1 MGKADKTIRER
12 LLKYVLAILTLTTVI
27 LMVVLGGIAI
37 GFLLRLT
44 NELQD
49 TETSEVQQSVGTWYA
64 ERMAELR
71 TIHDTIETYHMTSDP
86 TYNPVEYLAY
96 MLSQNE
102 DKGIYDYYIGM
113 EDTTCWFGGGWE
125 PAPGEYD
132 PTTRDWY
139 KLAKTTDG
147 IYVSEAYVDAETGRV
162 VITMSMAI
170 RENGNIVGV
179 LAADIFTDDLQ
190 TVASSYFDKNDS
202 KYVVLIDSAGTIMA
216 HKNTAFLPS
225 SNPDGSENLVNY
237 KDAKIPEEVVRTT
250 KTTKKIASDYSGLF
264 RVYTGLKV
272 YDADVSIV
280 VVDKG
285 IHYYGGLLI
294 FFACCIILLIVIIA
308 VTRRM
313 TRNFLDP
320 LLNPLSELISAADN
334 MSKGQ
339 LEYVPAYQSDDEIGT
354 LCKAIERSNNAI
366 KEYISDVEDK
376 LSSLAD
382 GDLTANVDMD
392 YIGDFEEL
400 KSSINSISSS
410 LNSTM
415 RVILDAADAVY
426 GKAQDVAGEAGEL
439 KDSVQGVNSRIEDAN
454 GQIKEVKT
462 KFEANLGQTRE
473 SMELSGN
480 MTETLK
486 NSYEKLE
493 ELSGAM
499 EKIKEKSASI
509 ADIIGIIN
517 HIAAQTNML
526 ALNASIEAAR
536 AGEHGKGF
544 AVVADNVRDLAE
556 QTTKAVADSEL
567 LIQESVNAVDEGN
580 RMVAVAVDEMKAVV
594 DATENVNECISNIA
608 DSIHEETAIIESV
621 AQSISDI
628 DAFAKGTERT
638 SAECVEMTQGLY
650 SEIEKMHQIIGNFKI

>member
-1 MGKADKTIRER
+1 MGKADRTIRER
-12 LLKYVLAILTLTTVI
+12 LLKYVLAILTLASVI

-86 TYNPVEYLAY
+86 AFKPVEYLAY
-96 MLSQNE
+96 MLAQNE

-113 EDTTCWFGGGWE
+113 EDKTCWFGGGWE

-139 KLAKTTDG
+139 KAAKTTDG

-190 TVASSYFDKNDS
+190 AVASSYFGNEDS

-216 HKNTAFLPS
+216 HKNTAFLPTV
-225 SNPDGSENLVNY
+225 NPDGSENLVNY
-237 KDAKIPEEVVRTT
+237 KDAKIPEAVVQTT
-250 KTTKKIASDYSGLF
+250 STTKKIASDYNGLF
-264 RVYTGLKV
+264 RVYTGIKV
-272 YDADVSIV
+272 DDADVSIV

-285 IHYYGGLLI
+285 IHYYGGLLV
-294 FFACCIILLIVIIA
+294 FFGCCIILLLVIIA

-339 LEYVPAYQSDDEIGT
+339 LEYVPAYESDDEIGT

-366 KEYISDVEDK
+366 REYINDVEDK

-400 KSSINSISSS
+400 KSSINSISTS

-454 GQIKEVKT
+454 GQIKEVKS
-462 KFEANLGQTRE
+462 KFEANLDQTKE
-473 SMELSGN
+473 SMELSDN
-480 MTETLK
+480 MTQTLK

-493 ELSGAM
+493 DLSEAM

-517 HIAAQTNML
+517 NIAAQTNML

-567 LIQESVNAVDEGN
+567 LIRESVDAVDEGN

-594 DATENVNECISNIA
+594 DVTENVNECISSIA

-628 DAFAKGTERT
+628 DAFAKGTENT